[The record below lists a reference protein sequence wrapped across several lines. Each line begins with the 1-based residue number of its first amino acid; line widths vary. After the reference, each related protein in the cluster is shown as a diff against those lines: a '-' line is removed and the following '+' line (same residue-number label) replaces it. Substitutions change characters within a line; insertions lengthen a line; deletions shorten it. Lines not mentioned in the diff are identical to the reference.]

1 MVNQRNVLFQGIFV
15 ISYSH
20 KEQDIMLFIEAFD
33 SALTIYEK
41 ALDQGFD
48 KFLEGEIIKP
58 VFRKFN

>member
-1 MVNQRNVLFQGIFV
+1 MEGGI

-20 KEQDIMLFIEAFD
+20 KEKDIMFFIEAFD

-58 VFRKFN
+58 FFCKFN